1 MTITCN
7 GEPVRTEARAI
18 ADLLHERL
26 GDPRPPGVAVAGQR
40 RGGAARRVG
49 RAAARRRRCRRE
61 VVNGGAGRMTGL
73 VIAGETLSSRLFLGT
88 GGLPNVRAR
97 RPGARRGGARPW

>member
-26 GDPRPPGVAVAGQR
+26 GDPRPHGVAVAVNDEVVP
-40 RGGAARRVG
+40 RGEWAARRLVDG
-49 RAAARRRRCRRE
+49 DVVE
-61 VVNGGAGRMTGL
+61 VVTAVQGG
-73 VIAGETLSSRLFLGT
+73 
-88 GGLPNVRAR
+88 
-97 RPGARRGGARPW
+97 